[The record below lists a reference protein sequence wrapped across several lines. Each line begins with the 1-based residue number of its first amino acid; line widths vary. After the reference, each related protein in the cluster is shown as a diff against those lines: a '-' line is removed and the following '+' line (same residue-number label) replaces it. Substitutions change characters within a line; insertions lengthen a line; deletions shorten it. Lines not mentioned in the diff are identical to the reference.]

1 MTESNETRV
10 SVATLRGEMRE
21 GFARI
26 DGRLETLTHAIEAA
40 NAARAAETAELRKD
54 VDDHESRLRTQAEDI
69 VAVKAIADKA
79 VTPAKLWAV
88 AAGAGAVVAGA
99 RMLIDALTQ

>member
-54 VDDHESRLRTQAEDI
+54 VDDHETRLRMQGDELAK
-69 VAVKAIADKA
+69 VKAIAEKA
-79 VTPAKLWAV
+79 VTPAKLWTV
-88 AAGAGAVVAGA
+88 AASFAALVIAAVGV
-99 RMLIDALTQ
+99 IVNALK